1 MYQRLNFTSN
11 MSGTLTL
18 FCLAVTLLAFCHK
31 GQAAPYPESSTAKNH
46 EKFATPKIAQAKIV
60 TTGDKR
66 AAAAS
71 KGTIGQPTHFQMD
84 DSSPGIEVQT
94 SAAGINVKARPASLQ
109 VMSRP
114 EEIIQHHIE
123 PEHIEYEHEDHVIH
137 EMPHIFHSTPI
148 VEHPISPIY
157 YEGGPRH
164 YHHHHHHHHH
174 LPRPGVFYP
183 YGGHR
188 LFSHHHHHD
197 HYYDDD
203 DGYDDYDGYEDDDFE
218 DGYKKENIPA
228 TSKKSKESV
237 KSRRRAFRKSSSKKR
252 IHI

>member
-1 MYQRLNFTSN
+1 MRGSMELLCFAVTILVLYHPGLAALFKNSGTSN
-11 MSGTLTL
+11 
-18 FCLAVTLLAFCHK
+18 
-31 GQAAPYPESSTAKNH
+31 NH
-46 EKFATPKIAQAKIV
+46 EKTSITNLAQPKIV

-123 PEHIEYEHEDHVIH
+123 PEHIEYEHEEHVIH

-164 YHHHHHHHHH
+164 YHHHHHHHM
-174 LPRPGVFYP
+174 PGPNVFYP

-188 LFSHHHHHD
+188 LFGHHHHHD

-218 DGYKKENIPA
+218 DGYKKGDIPA
-228 TSKKSKESV
+228 ATKKSKESV
-237 KSRRRAFRKSSSKKR
+237 KKKRRPFRKSSSKKR
-252 IHI
+252 IHETGRKKN